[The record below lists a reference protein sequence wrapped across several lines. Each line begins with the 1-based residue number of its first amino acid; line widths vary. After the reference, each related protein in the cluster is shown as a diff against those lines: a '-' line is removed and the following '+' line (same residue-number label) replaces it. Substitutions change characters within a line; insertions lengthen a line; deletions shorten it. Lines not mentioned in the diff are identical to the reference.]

1 MRVGGRL
8 GGFVGLVSALALLNY
23 GSRIAGGK
31 PPKDALYQY
40 SAAVGG
46 LIEYGLI
53 LGIVLLLSRADLR
66 TILALRRPTSWA
78 AAVAIAFGTLVAIY
92 ALTFALDPLLH
103 ADREQGLTPTHW
115 EPAHAA
121 AYAANFVVIAGIAP
135 MVEELMFRGLGFSV
149 LERFGR
155 GAAVLLVGLA
165 FGLAHGLVYAL
176 PLLVAFGVGLAY
188 LRSRTRSVYP
198 GMVLH
203 ATFNALAL
211 VIAVTHPR

>member
-1 MRVGGRL
+1 MSQGARL
-8 GGFVGLVSALALLNY
+8 GGFVGLASALSLLNY

-40 SAAVGG
+40 SAAIGG
-46 LIEYGLI
+46 LLEYAVI
-53 LGIVLLLSRADLR
+53 LGVVLLLSRDAPGR
-66 TILALRRPTSWA
+66 ILALRRPNSWGR
-78 AAVAIAFGTLVAIY
+78 AFGISVGTLVVVY
-92 ALTFALDPLLH
+92 ALSLALDPLLH

-121 AYAANFVVIAGIAP
+121 AYAANFAVIAGVAP
-135 MVEELMFRGLGFSV
+135 VVEELMFRGLGYSV
-149 LERFGR
+149 LAPFGR
-155 GAAVLLVGLA
+155 TLAVLLVGVV

-188 LRSRTRSVYP
+188 LRSRTESVYP
-198 GMVLH
+198 GMLLH

-211 VIAVTHPR
+211 VLAVTT